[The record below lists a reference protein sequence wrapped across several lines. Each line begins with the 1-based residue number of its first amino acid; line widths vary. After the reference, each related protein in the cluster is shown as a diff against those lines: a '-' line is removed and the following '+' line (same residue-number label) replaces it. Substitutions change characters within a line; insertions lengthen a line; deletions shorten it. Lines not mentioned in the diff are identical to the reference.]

1 MMSIEKMETDEL
13 LEIMETIYNEIVRRR
28 MENLDEIK
36 EMIEVYK
43 HEWKLWINRN
53 L

>member
-43 HEWKLWINRN
+43 HE
-53 L
+53 